1 MQLPEKDMKGAKKV
15 KNKQVLIT
23 GSSFGIGKSLA
34 KTFAKNGYNILLTYK
49 TSKNESLKLKEYLEK
64 EYKVNCESIY
74 LDVTKERSIKKLY
87 KQILNKYTNIDVLIN
102 NAALDIY
109 SSFEEKNKKD
119 FMKILDT
126 NLIGPFLMIKY
137 YEQYKNNGTIINIS
151 STDGIDTN
159 NFNRLE
165 YCASKAGLI
174 NMTNSLSMKLK
185 NKIISISPN
194 WVKTESVLEM
204 NELELKEELKKIKQ
218 NNLIEPE
225 ELSEI
230 IYKTIENKKIKTGTN
245 IIVKDGYHE

>member
-1 MQLPEKDMKGAKKV
+1 ME
-15 KNKQVLIT
+15 NKLVLIT
-23 GSSFGIGKSLA
+23 GASFGIGKSLA
-34 KTFAKNGYNILLTYK
+34 QTFAKEGYNILLTYK
-49 TSKNESLKLKEYLEK
+49 ASKKESLELKKYIEK
-64 EYKVNCESIY
+64 EYKVNCKSIY
-74 LDVTKERSIKKLY
+74 LDVTKETSIKKLY
-87 KQILNKYTNIDVLIN
+87 KQILNKYQNIDVLIN

-109 SSFEEKNKKD
+109 SSFEEKNKQD
-119 FMKILDT
+119 FKKILDT

-165 YCASKAGLI
+165 YCTSKAGLI
-174 NMTNSLSMKLK
+174 NMTKSLSMKLE
-185 NKIISISPN
+185 NKIICISPN

-204 NELELKEELKKIKQ
+204 NEFELKEELKKINQ
-218 NNLIEPE
+218 NSLIEPE

-245 IIVKDGYHE
+245 IIVRDGNHE